1 MEFANHAN
9 QAVRYPQTF
18 PWTMIASAEL
28 SQDIRIPAQ
37 ILHTRYVPGELR
49 LSRPSS
55 PLPLPSMRVGVSR
68 IRKKG
73 YIPQ

>member
-1 MEFANHAN
+1 MESANPAN
-9 QAVRYPQTF
+9 QAVRYPKTF
-18 PWTMIASAEL
+18 PWTIIANVDP
-28 SQDIRIPAQ
+28 SQDIRIQAQ
-37 ILHTRYVPGELR
+37 ILHTHYVPRESR
-49 LSRPSS
+49 SSRPIP

>member
-1 MEFANHAN
+1 MESANHAS
-9 QAVRYPQTF
+9 QVVRYSKTF
-18 PWTMIASAEL
+18 PWTIIASAEL
-28 SQDIRIPAQ
+28 SQDIRIQAQ
-37 ILHTRYVPGELR
+37 ILHTHYVPRESR
-49 LSRPSS
+49 SSRPNP